1 MRQRSNLYFFQLL
14 FSVDT
19 SSIISIHHLCFS
31 YDAREILHDVSLDIA
46 NGMFAAMV
54 GPNGGGKTTLLRLIL
69 GLLTPRHGSIKVFG
83 SEPSTVRSQIA
94 YVPQAILFDPKFPAS
109 ALDIVLMGRV
119 ERHLFGGYSR
129 QDRDIAMKR
138 LEDVGLKDYANHS
151 FSELSGGQRQRV
163 IIAQALASES
173 RLLLLDEPAANLD
186 QENATTLFD
195 LLGKLNENV
204 TILMVSHNLTL
215 VSKYVSHVICVNQTV
230 DMHRIED
237 IRSATDDLTGWVHLI
252 HQACPVTSGK
262 KTDEQNHPHH
272 H

>member
-1 MRQRSNLYFFQLL
+1 MDN
-14 FSVDT
+14 T
-19 SSIISIHHLCFS
+19 SPIISIRHLCFS

-69 GLLTPRHGSIKVFG
+69 GLLTPRHGSIEVFG
-83 SEPSTVRSQIA
+83 SEPSAVRRQIA

-109 ALDIVLMGRV
+109 SLDIVLMGRV
-119 ERHLFGGYSR
+119 ERHLFGGYGKK
-129 QDRDIAMKR
+129 DRDIALQR
-138 LEDVGLKDYANHS
+138 LADVGLKDYANHP

-163 IIAQALASES
+163 VIAQALASEP

-186 QENATTLFD
+186 QENATNLFN
-195 LLGKLNENV
+195 LLGELNKNI

-230 DMHRIED
+230 DMHRIQD
-237 IRSATDDLTGWVHLI
+237 IQSATDDLTGWVRLI